1 MAKKFESIMPGV
13 YLVGRSER
21 NPGIV
26 YFRRMFNGKR
36 KIQKATLQ
44 GALALDLKG
53 RPTKALKKEAANW
66 TASLAN
72 KAYIEKREGLHE
84 MTFADLMR
92 EYPKAAELE
101 RVKSGKPSE
110 TTVTNTLKAVT
121 QFMAAAGLKS
131 EEKCSKLTTDLFDV
145 TITLLIKNGR
155 TKTTAWTYAAAMQT
169 ASARWAE
176 SYFRRAGFKPPQ
188 FVLPAKR
195 NMKPQRYARPTK
207 AQLDQVAEW
216 YEKLWKEPDKRM
228 WLAATM
234 MLQFAMRNGD
244 AILATPEIFQ
254 KRTIKTKEGKTVER
268 MVLCY
273 TPHKT
278 STSSG
283 RSVAWPVA
291 PGLWERIEEARK
303 AIGKAAE
310 RTLEDATNLDF
321 KEGEAYRSRR
331 GGIGW
336 WRLHGE
342 EQKGNLIPFG
352 HMTYLRINKEL
363 RKIFPEAQKASYEL
377 RKICIDH
384 IYQSRGPAM
393 ASAISGDDLKTVT
406 YYYAD
411 PSQAIEQDGVDIAEL
426 L

>member
-1 MAKKFESIMPGV
+1 MAKKFEAVMPGV
-13 YLVGRSER
+13 YLVGRTDR
-21 NPGIV
+21 NPGII
-26 YFRRMFNGKR
+26 YFRRMFNGRRVIK
-36 KIQKATLQ
+36 KATVQ
-44 GALALDLKG
+44 GALALDAKG
-53 RPTKALKKEAANW
+53 RPTKALKSEAANW
-66 TASLAN
+66 SMSKIN
-72 KAYIEKREGLHE
+72 QAYMEKREGLKE

-110 TTVTNTLKAVT
+110 KTVENILKAVT
-121 QFMAAAGLKS
+121 QFMAAAGLKDGD
-131 EEKCSKLTTDLFDV
+131 KCTKLTTDLFDV

-155 TKTTAWTYAAAMQT
+155 AKTTAWSYATAMQT
-169 ASARWAE
+169 ATARWAAP
-176 SYFRRAGFKPPQ
+176 YFRREGFRPPT
-188 FVLPAKR
+188 FTLPAKR
-195 NMKPQRYARPTK
+195 NMKPQRYVRPTK
-207 AQLDQVAEW
+207 EQLEKVASW
-216 YEKLWKEPDKRM
+216 YENLWEEPDKRQ

-244 AILATPEIFQ
+244 AIMATPDIFQ
-254 KRTIKTKEGKTVER
+254 KRTIKTKDGEAAER

-291 PGLWERIEEARK
+291 PGLWSRIEEARK
-303 AIGKAAE
+303 SITKAAE

-342 EQKGNLIPFG
+342 EQSGKLIPFG
-352 HMTYLRINKEL
+352 HMTYLRINKDL
-363 RKIFPEAQKASYEL
+363 RKIFPNAQKASYEL

>member
-1 MAKKFESIMPGV
+1 MAKKFEAIMPGV
-13 YLVGRSER
+13 YLVGRNER

-26 YFRRMFNGKR
+26 YFRRMFNGRRIIK
-36 KIQKATLQ
+36 KATVQ
-44 GALALDLKG
+44 GALALDAKG
-53 RPTKALKKEAANW
+53 RPTKALKQEAANW
-66 TASLAN
+66 SASRIN
-72 KAYIEKREGLHE
+72 QAYIEKREGLRE
-84 MTFADLMR
+84 MTFADMMR

-110 TTVTNTLKAVT
+110 TTVQNTLKAVT
-121 QFMAAAGLKS
+121 QFLAAADLN
-131 EEKCSKLTTDLFDV
+131 ETDRCSKLTTDLFDV
-145 TITLLIKNGR
+145 TITQLIRNGR
-155 TKTTAWTYAAAMQT
+155 AKTTAWTYATSMQT
-169 ASARWAE
+169 ASARWAAP
-176 SYFRRAGFKPPQ
+176 YFRRAGFQPPQ
-188 FVLPAKR
+188 FALPAKR

-207 AQLDQVAEW
+207 EQLEQVAAW
-216 YEKLWKEPDKRM
+216 YENLWNEPDKRL

-244 AILATPEIFQ
+244 AVEATPEIFQ
-254 KRTIKTKEGKTVER
+254 KRTIRTKDGENVER
-268 MVLCY
+268 MVLSY

-278 STSSG
+278 AASSG

-291 PGLWERIEEARK
+291 PALWERIESAM
-303 AIGKAAE
+303 ASIASATE
-310 RTLEDATNLDF
+310 RTLENATNLDF

-336 WRLHGE
+336 WRINGE
-342 EQKGNLIPFG
+342 EQSRRLIPFG

-363 RKIFPEAQKASYEL
+363 RKIFPDAQKASYEL

>member
-1 MAKKFESIMPGV
+1 MAKKFEAVMPGV

-36 KIQKATLQ
+36 IIKKATVQ
-44 GALALDLKG
+44 GAMALDAKG
-53 RPTKALKKEAANW
+53 RPTKALKQEAANW
-66 TASLAN
+66 SASRIN
-72 KAYIEKREGLHE
+72 QAYIEKREGLKE
-84 MTFADLMR
+84 MTFADLMK

-121 QFMAAAGLKS
+121 QFICAAGLA
-131 EEKCSKLTTDLFDV
+131 ETDRCSKLTTDLFDV
-145 TITLLIKNGR
+145 TITKLIKNGR
-155 TKTTAWTYAAAMQT
+155 ARTTAWTYAAATQT
-169 ASARWAE
+169 ASARWAGP
-176 SYFRRAGFKPPQ
+176 YYRREGFKPPQ

-207 AQLDQVAEW
+207 EQLDQVGTW
-216 YEKLWKEPDKRM
+216 YEKLWEEPDKRL

-244 AILATPEIFQ
+244 AEKAAPDIFQ
-254 KRTIKTKEGKTVER
+254 KRTIKTKEGATVER

-291 PGLWERIEEARK
+291 PTLWERIEEARK
-303 AIGKAAE
+303 SIKSATE
-310 RTLEDATNLDF
+310 RTMEDAANLDF

-336 WRLHGE
+336 WRIKGE
-342 EQKGNLIPFG
+342 GESKKLIPFG
-352 HMTYLRINKEL
+352 HMTYQRINKVL